1 MRISD
6 WSSDVCSSDLT
17 RIALHQEPRR
27 QQFFKIKHRRLAAR
41 HPHVNVDLHAALS
54 FPLFE
59 SVVAGQIAWPL
70 AFCAGTDSAR
80 AKLDDFPG
88 MPLAAREPAVI
99 GYRHTLPHLY
109 HPAVRHTPLNE
120 KLMWVGGTI

>member
-1 MRISD
+1 MSVVFVFFMQKTAYEMRISD
-6 WSSDVCSSDLT
+6 WSSDVCSSDLAAEQVRLART

-70 AFCAGTDSAR
+70 AFCAGTARER
-80 AKLDDFPG
+80 AKLDED
-88 MPLAAREPAVI
+88 RKSVE
-99 GYRHTLPHLY
+99 
-109 HPAVRHTPLNE
+109 
-120 KLMWVGGTI
+120 

>member
-6 WSSDVCSSDLT
+6 WSSDVCSSDLGALFNEAAEQVRLART

-41 HPHVNVDLHAALS
+41 HPHVNADLHAALS

-59 SVVAGQIAWPL
+59 SVVAAQIAWPL
-70 AFCAGTDSAR
+70 AFCAGTASER
-80 AKLDDFPG
+80 AKLDELD
-88 MPLAAREPAVI
+88 RKST
-99 GYRHTLPHLY
+99 R
-109 HPAVRHTPLNE
+109 LNSSH
-120 KLMWVGGTI
+120 